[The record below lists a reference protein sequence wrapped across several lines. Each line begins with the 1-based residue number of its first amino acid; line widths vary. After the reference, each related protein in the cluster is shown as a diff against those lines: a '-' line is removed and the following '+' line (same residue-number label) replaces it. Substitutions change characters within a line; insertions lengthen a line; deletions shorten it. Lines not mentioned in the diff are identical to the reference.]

1 MRCSRAEGRRR
12 YEKKGE
18 ERKRGK
24 REKKKKGERKKE
36 RNGRGENDARARA
49 RGLAWL
55 CSIILLLYL
64 PHLCSATGEK
74 KKKKRTEREVEREA
88 CARMQRHVVYYSPG
102 GIFRARTTPWGRGLR
117 EINVSRAIRHGQS
130 PTNPSRSRSHQFRS
144 RR

>member
-24 REKKKKGERKKE
+24 ERRKKKEKGRKRE
-36 RNGRGENDARARA
+36 TVAARTTRA

-130 PTNPSRSRSHQFRS
+130 PTNPSRSRSHQSRS
-144 RR
+144 RW